1 MIQKQILALCL
12 YNEFWKDAKRILN
25 IKMFPKEFNSIYT
38 AILYAHKRYETD
50 LSVMEL
56 LLVHR
61 DKFPAL
67 PQATRDNVEDVIKDL
82 GNVKIPHIKLA
93 KDVLYN
99 FWKRDKAR
107 ELGEKAIDIYKGKDN
122 ITFGELQKIIDDATD
137 KEKIEGGATYSVVN
151 EDIEELLKEAMTD
164 LEFKFNLEPLS
175 LNIEGLS
182 RGHFGIILA
191 RPELGKTTF
200 ACHLAQEYIRQ
211 KKKVVYWANEEPAV
225 RIKLRIL
232 QSYFEREKHEMMEDM
247 GALKKVYH
255 EVIKPY
261 LIVHDCVGT
270 DISEITEYAELN
282 KPDVIFIDQLDKI
295 KISGSYDRGDEK
307 LKALYVQSREICK
320 KANCL
325 VWAVSQASY
334 NGENRQLITYAMLDN
349 SRTGKAGEA
358 DFIIGIGKPSEV
370 DTDGTRILNISKN
383 KVNGWHGYV
392 TCRMDYMIGRFYP

>member
-1 MIQKQILALCL
+1 MIQKQILSLCL
-12 YNEFWKDAKRILN
+12 YHDFWKDAKRILN
-25 IKMFPKEFNSIYT
+25 VKMFPKELNSIFT
-38 AILYAHKRYETD
+38 AISDAHKKYETNFN
-50 LSVMEL
+50 VMEL

-67 PQATRDNVEDVIKDL
+67 PQTTRNEIEDVIKSL
-82 GNVKIPHIKLA
+82 GLVKIPNVELA

-107 ELGEKAIDIYKGKDN
+107 ELGQKAIDIYNGKTN
-122 ITFGELQKIIDDATD
+122 ITFGDLQKIIDDATD
-137 KEKIEGGATYSVVN
+137 KERIEGGDTYTVVT
-151 EDIEELLKEAMTD
+151 EDIDELLKEAMTD
-164 LEFKFNLEPLS
+164 TEFKFNLEPLS
-175 LNIEGLS
+175 VNIEGLS

-200 ACHLAQEYIRQ
+200 ACHLTQEYIRQ
-211 KKKVVYWANEEPAV
+211 KKKVIYWANEEPAV

-232 QSYFEREKHEMMEDM
+232 QSYFIREKHEMVTDI
-247 GALKKVYH
+247 KYCRKIYNK
-255 EVIKPY
+255 VIKPY

-270 DISEITEYAELN
+270 DIDEIMEYAELN
-282 KPDVIFIDQLDKI
+282 KPDIIFIDQLDKI
-295 KISGSYDRGDEK
+295 KIAGSYDRGDER

-325 VWAVSQASY
+325 VWATSQASY

-392 TCRMDYMIGRFYP
+392 TCKMDYTKGRFDP

>member
-12 YNEFWKDAKRILN
+12 YSEFWKDAKRILN
-25 IKMFPKEFNSIYT
+25 IKMFPKELNSIFT
-38 AILYAHKRYETD
+38 AISDAHKKYET
-50 LSVMEL
+50 SFNVMEL

-67 PQATRDNVEDVIKDL
+67 PQTTRNEIEDVIKSL
-82 GNVKIPHIKLA
+82 ELVKVPHVKLA

-107 ELGEKAIDIYKGKDN
+107 ELGEKAIDIYRGKDN

-137 KEKIEGGATYSVVN
+137 KEKIEGGATYSIVN
-151 EDIEELLKEAMTD
+151 EDIDELLKEAMTD
-164 LEFKFNLEPLS
+164 TEFKFNLEPLS

-232 QSYFEREKHEMMEDM
+232 QSYFIREKHEMMTDI
-247 GALKKVYH
+247 KYCRKIYH
-255 EVIKPY
+255 QVIKPY

-270 DISEITEYAELN
+270 DIDEIMDYAELN
-282 KPDVIFIDQLDKI
+282 KPDVIVIDQLDKI
-295 KISGSYDRGDEK
+295 KVAGSYDRGDER
-307 LKALYVQSREICK
+307 LKALYVQAREICK

-325 VWAVSQASY
+325 VWATSQASY

-370 DTDGTRILNISKN
+370 DTDGTRILNVSKN